1 MTPRLI
7 VSDLD
12 GTLLG
17 RDHRLHADTI
27 DVLRTLVKQGH
38 HLVLASGRHYADMR
52 VFRDQ
57 LDVPAHLISSN
68 GAYTH
73 DPNDQLLDAN
83 HIAPQQAAALI
94 KLLRPDSVRLSLY
107 MDSAWYIDAEA
118 PSYLEM
124 HAATGFAY
132 QVVPPEQMPTQGIGK
147 ILYGGAPDELA
158 KIETLIR
165 EFSDDSLHVTY
176 STSDSLEIMAGGVN
190 KGTALSALLKRI
202 AVAPEN
208 CLAFG
213 DNLNDVEML
222 SLVGEAHFM
231 INSHP
236 EMAGRLSAAKQIG
249 HHGEAAVA
257 QLLRER
263 FGLVSAATES

>member
-17 RDHRLHADTI
+17 SDHRLHTDTI
-27 DVLRTLVKQGH
+27 EVLRTLVGHGH

-73 DPNDQLLDAN
+73 APDDQLLDAN
-83 HIAPQQAAALI
+83 HVDPRQAAALI
-94 KLLRPDSVRLSLY
+94 QLPRPEGVRLSLY
-107 MDSAWYIDAEA
+107 MDDAWYIDAES
-118 PSYLEM
+118 PSHLEM
-124 HAATGFAY
+124 HAATGFVY
-132 QVVPPEQMPTQGIGK
+132 QVVPPEQMPVDGIGK
-147 ILYGGAPDELA
+147 ILYGGDPEALF
-158 KIETLIR
+158 KIETAIR
-165 EFSDDSLHVTY
+165 EISDGALHVTY
-176 STSDSLEIMAGGVN
+176 STPESLEIMADNVN
-190 KGTALSALLKRI
+190 KGVALAALLERI
-202 AVAPEN
+202 GVRAEH

-222 SLVGEAHFM
+222 SLVGEPHFM
-231 INSHP
+231 LNSHP
-236 EMAGRLSAAKQIG
+236 EMAGHLNTARQIG

-257 QLLRER
+257 VLLRER
-263 FGLVSAATES
+263 FGL

>member
-17 RDHRLHADTI
+17 RDHRLHEDTI
-27 DVLRTLVKQGH
+27 EVLRTLVNQGH
-38 HLVLASGRHYADMR
+38 LLVLASGRHYADMR

-57 LDVPAHLISSN
+57 LNVPIHLISSN

-73 DPNDQLLDAN
+73 DPNDQLLAAY
-83 HIAPQQAAALI
+83 HVGSPQAAALI
-94 KLLRPDSVRLSLY
+94 KLPRPDNVRLSLY
-107 MDSAWYIDAEA
+107 LDDAWYIDAES
-118 PSYLEM
+118 PSHLEM
-124 HAATGFAY
+124 HAATGFVY
-132 QVVPPEQMPTQGIGK
+132 QVVPPEKMPTEGIGK
-147 ILYGGAPDELA
+147 VLYGGRPDALL
-158 KIETLIR
+158 KVETAIR
-165 EFSDDSLHVTY
+165 EINDGSLHVTY

-190 KGTALSALLKRI
+190 KGVALSALLKRLS
-202 AVAPEN
+202 VAPED

-222 SLVGEAHFM
+222 SLVGEPHFM

-236 EMAGRLSAAKQIG
+236 EMAGRLNAARQIG

-257 QLLRER
+257 VLLRER
-263 FGLVSAATES
+263 FAL

>member
-27 DVLRTLVKQGH
+27 DVLRTLVNQGH

-57 LDVPAHLISSN
+57 LNVPIHLISSN

-73 DPNDQLLDAN
+73 DPEDQLLDAN
-83 HIAPQQAAALI
+83 HVPPQQAAALI
-94 KLLRPDSVRLSLY
+94 QLPRPDSVRLSLY
-107 MDSAWYIDAEA
+107 LDDAWYIDAES
-118 PSYLEM
+118 PSHLEM
-124 HAATGFAY
+124 HAATGFVY
-132 QVVPPEQMPTQGIGK
+132 QVVPPDKMPTEGIGK
-147 ILYGGAPDELA
+147 ILYGGAPEELI

-165 EFSDDSLHVTY
+165 ESCDDSLHVTY

-202 AVAPEN
+202 AIAPES

-222 SLVGEAHFM
+222 SLVGEPHFM

-257 QLLRER
+257 VLLRAR
-263 FGLVSAATES
+263 FGLPVSA